1 MSQYILSLSYG
12 KDSLACLGAIEKLGW
27 PLDRIVHAEIW
38 ATDTISADLPP
49 MLEFKKKADAIIKER
64 FGIEVEHV
72 CAMRGGEQDTYERRF
87 YDLLTKGKFT
97 GSIKGFP
104 LTRGAW
110 CKHLKYGNEIDLRGY
125 LLPPQDT
132 PPEMQGGGD
141 LRIPDAAGSVVQ
153 LGTQAGSPQITGF
166 ASRWSQYCTGEL
178 KKRSLDS
185 RYQYTGETGVQPSR
199 QAFSSS
205 PDSQGADKN
214 TVVQYLG
221 IAIDEPIRLARL
233 DGVTKIS
240 PLAAIGWTEADC
252 MKWCEENGLLSPIYS
267 TATRGGVLVLSQSR
281 RRAASAASEKLSRV
295 MGAAAQVGYRLSGI
309 FPLRWAYSS

>member
-72 CAMRGGEQDTYERRF
+72 CAMRGGEKDTYERRF

-132 PPEMQGGGD
+132 PPEMQGGG
-141 LRIPDAAGSVVQ
+141 S
-153 LGTQAGSPQITGF
+153 T
-166 ASRWSQYCTGEL
+166 
-178 KKRSLDS
+178 DS
-185 RYQYTGETGVQPSR
+185 RCSGASGATRNSSGQPSDYGVCQPVEPVLHRRTQEDIVGFPISIHRGNWCTALKTSLFR
-199 QAFSSS
+199 Q
-205 PDSQGADKN
+205 P
-214 TVVQYLG
+214 
-221 IAIDEPIRLARL
+221 RL
-233 DGVTKIS
+233 T
-240 PLAAIGWTEADC
+240 
-252 MKWCEENGLLSPIYS
+252 
-267 TATRGGVLVLSQSR
+267 GG
-281 RRAASAASEKLSRV
+281 
-295 MGAAAQVGYRLSGI
+295 G
-309 FPLRWAYSS
+309 